1 MKLNQFLRYGIFGG
15 LALVPFTPLVVASTM
30 FFPFITGKNFMFRIL
45 VITVT
50 ALWLVLMTRDP
61 SARPKSS
68 LILWGAIALLV
79 ITTLATIFGLN
90 PYRSFWS
97 NFERMDGLIT
107 QIHLFLYFIVATG
120 VLTTRRYWYQFFN
133 VNLVAA
139 SIVSIYA
146 LSQLLGSAD
155 IHQGSTRIDA
165 TLGNAAYMAVYML
178 INLFL
183 AAYLGV
189 VATKNIWLRSLY
201 GGLALWFTILLYL
214 TQTRGTILGLI
225 GGLFLLGLILAWRG
239 EGRLKKMAIGLS
251 IGVVVLVGMFFAL
264 RNTDLIKNSQ
274 TLSRFASISLTE
286 QTTTSRFT
294 IWSMSLKAV
303 AERPILGWGPESYVY
318 VFSKYYDPVLWRQE
332 PWFDRSHNVFL
343 DWLVTTGVLGLTA
356 YLFLF
361 GVAIYYLFRLGLLRK
376 KDSNQTEMIGV
387 GLLVA
392 LLVAYFSHNF
402 FVFDNLISYILFFSL
417 LGYIHTWVTEDKKS
431 FFGPKIAPEWGVYLV
446 GTLAVILFTGTFYL
460 ADVKPIMASRS
471 LIRAMSA
478 SAPETKVAEFQK
490 VFTLNTFGSREALE
504 QYLTSGVN
512 GILANAKTSVALN
525 QTAGELALSQI
536 NQQVKTVGPDARP
549 YIIFGSFMSGINR
562 PEEAISY
569 LKQASV
575 YSPKKQLVYFQL
587 ASAYINQNNLPQALE
602 ATKTAYDL
610 DPTYPEANL
619 MYALVA
625 IYSGNVNLADQI
637 LSKQHEVAN
646 IINDDRLIGAYTF
659 IKRQDKIDELMGWRI
674 NNFEKLIKADS
685 QTEANYT
692 ALADLWQKLGN
703 QAKSNEVLTRLTVV
717 LENKIKSSPDDS
729 DLYLT
734 LAQVYFRLG
743 DNQKVEKTI
752 TAIIGRYENKIKNN
766 PRDTASYVAIAEIYL
781 QAGRADLAKQI
792 IEQAVSV
799 NPSFRYQAAE
809 WLKKVPPAK

>member
-50 ALWLVLMTRDP
+50 ALWLV
-61 SARPKSS
+61 
-68 LILWGAIALLV
+68 
-79 ITTLATIFGLN
+79 
-90 PYRSFWS
+90 WS

-431 FFGPKIAPEWGVYLV
+431 FFGPKIAPEWGVYL
-446 GTLAVILFTGTFYL
+446 
-460 ADVKPIMASRS
+460 
-471 LIRAMSA
+471 
-478 SAPETKVAEFQK
+478 
-490 VFTLNTFGSREALE
+490 
-504 QYLTSGVN
+504 
-512 GILANAKTSVALN
+512 
-525 QTAGELALSQI
+525 
-536 NQQVKTVGPDARP
+536 
-549 YIIFGSFMSGINR
+549 
-562 PEEAISY
+562 
-569 LKQASV
+569 
-575 YSPKKQLVYFQL
+575 
-587 ASAYINQNNLPQALE
+587 
-602 ATKTAYDL
+602 
-610 DPTYPEANL
+610 
-619 MYALVA
+619 
-625 IYSGNVNLADQI
+625 
-637 LSKQHEVAN
+637 
-646 IINDDRLIGAYTF
+646 
-659 IKRQDKIDELMGWRI
+659 
-674 NNFEKLIKADS
+674 
-685 QTEANYT
+685 
-692 ALADLWQKLGN
+692 
-703 QAKSNEVLTRLTVV
+703 
-717 LENKIKSSPDDS
+717 
-729 DLYLT
+729 
-734 LAQVYFRLG
+734 
-743 DNQKVEKTI
+743 
-752 TAIIGRYENKIKNN
+752 
-766 PRDTASYVAIAEIYL
+766 
-781 QAGRADLAKQI
+781 
-792 IEQAVSV
+792 
-799 NPSFRYQAAE
+799 
-809 WLKKVPPAK
+809 